1 MTTLT
6 SPHDLLAAIPFLIG
20 YHPNDSLVL
29 VAIKAGNVSM
39 AMRIDYPKIE
49 NADAYDLL
57 SHHLKLD
64 EADSALLIAYVPL
77 NNSQIYESGA
87 DVLGQMA
94 TSLST
99 NDIEIRESIEVIGT
113 RWRSVICA
121 DISCCPPEGNPLP
134 DFESSR
140 VAAEQVMQGRSLPF
154 IDVSKLADS
163 IAALPN
169 IGNEFRVQVESY
181 FVHEDSPDLNEKQ
194 RDGATAVVD
203 LGQLYEAGRGNS
215 DPDLVAQVIGR
226 LSDIQVRDY
235 ALGIHSEETLDAYWS
250 MWRELLRIAPVGYV
264 APIASIFAA
273 VAYESGQGALA
284 HKALDRALIDNPGYS
299 LALLLRRVFSAGWPA
314 SAFIQMREQL
324 HPKVKA
330 AIFEASN

>member
-20 YHPNDSLVL
+20 YHPSDSLVL
-29 VAIKAGNVSM
+29 VAIKGDLVSM
-39 AMRIDYPKIE
+39 AMRIDYPKAE
-49 NADAYDLL
+49 NTDAYDLL
-57 SHHLKLD
+57 AHHLKLD
-64 EADSALLIAYVPL
+64 GADTALMLAYVP
-77 NNSQIYESGA
+77 SGGSEQTGTE
-87 DVLGQMA
+87 VLSHLA
-94 TSLST
+94 TSLAKNSIT
-99 NDIEIRESIEVIGT
+99 IRESIEIIGN
-113 RWRSVICA
+113 RWRSVICG
-121 DISCCPPEGNPLP
+121 DISCCPPQGNVLP
-134 DFESSR
+134 DFDSSR
-140 VAAEQVMQGRSLPF
+140 VAAEQVMAGRTLPF

-169 IGNEFRVQVESY
+169 IGNEFKAQVESY
-181 FVHEDSPDLNEKQ
+181 FVPEDSVDLNEKQ

-203 LGQLYEAGRGNS
+203 LGLLYETGCGSS

-235 ALGIHSEETLDAYWS
+235 ALGIHNAETIESYWT
-250 MWRELLRIAPVGYV
+250 MWKELLRIAPVGYV

-314 SAFIQMREQL
+314 AAFIQMRQQL
-324 HPKVKA
+324 HPKVKT
-330 AIFEASN
+330 AIFEAN

>member
-20 YHPNDSLVL
+20 YHPSNSLVL
-29 VAIKAGNVSM
+29 VAIKEGTVSM
-39 AMRIDYPKIE
+39 AMRVDYPSQQ
-49 NADAYDLL
+49 NSDAYDLL
-57 SHHLKLD
+57 AHHIKLD
-64 EADSALLIAYVPL
+64 GAESALMIAYVPT
-77 NNSQIYESGA
+77 ETGEGGA
-87 DVLGQMA
+87 TGAEVLGYLA
-94 TSLST
+94 ISLLK
-99 NDIEIRESIEVIGT
+99 NAIEIRESIEVIGN
-113 RWRSVICA
+113 RWRSVICE

-140 VAAEQVMQGRSLPF
+140 VAAEQVMSGRTMPF
-154 IDVSKLADS
+154 IDVTELADS
-163 IAALPN
+163 IAQLPN
-169 IGNEFRVQVESY
+169 LGPEFIAQVESY
-181 FVHEDSPDLNEKQ
+181 FVHEDCIDLNEKQ

-203 LGQLYEAGRGNS
+203 LGQLYESGRGSS

-226 LSDIQVRDY
+226 LSDIQVRDF
-235 ALGIHSEETLDAYWS
+235 ALGIHSEETLDAYWA
-250 MWRELLRIAPVGYV
+250 MWKELLRIAPNGYV

-314 SAFIQMREQL
+314 AAFIQMREQL
-324 HPKVKA
+324 HPKVKS
-330 AIFEASN
+330 AIFEAI

>member
-20 YHPNDSLVL
+20 YHPSNSLVL
-29 VAIKAGNVSM
+29 VAIKEGTVSM
-39 AMRIDYPKIE
+39 AMRVDYPSQQ
-49 NADAYDLL
+49 NSDAYDLL
-57 SHHLKLD
+57 AHHIKLD
-64 EADSALLIAYVPL
+64 GAESALMIAYVPT
-77 NNSQIYESGA
+77 ETGEGVATGA
-87 DVLGQMA
+87 EVLGYLA
-94 TSLST
+94 ISLLK
-99 NDIEIRESIEVIGT
+99 NAIEIRESIEVIGN
-113 RWRSVICA
+113 RWRSVICE

-140 VAAEQVMQGRSLPF
+140 VAAEQVMNGRTMPF
-154 IDVSKLADS
+154 IDVTELADS
-163 IAALPN
+163 IAQLPN
-169 IGNEFRVQVESY
+169 LSPEFIAQVESY
-181 FVHEDSPDLNEKQ
+181 FVHEDCVDLNEKQ

-203 LGQLYEAGRGNS
+203 LGQLYESGLGSS

-226 LSDIQVRDY
+226 LSDIQVRDF
-235 ALGIHSEETLDAYWS
+235 ALGIHSEETLDAYWA
-250 MWRELLRIAPVGYV
+250 MWKELLRIAPNGYV

-314 SAFIQMREQL
+314 AAFIQMREQL
-324 HPKVKA
+324 HPKVKS
-330 AIFEASN
+330 AIFEAI

>member
-20 YHPNDSLVL
+20 YHPSDSLVL
-29 VAIKAGNVSM
+29 VAIKEGIISM
-39 AMRIDYPKIE
+39 AMRIDYPQNE
-49 NADAYDLL
+49 NTDGYDLL
-57 SHHLKLD
+57 AHHLKLD
-64 EADSALLIAYVPL
+64 GADSALMIAYVPSDKPEL
-77 NNSQIYESGA
+77 YETGA
-87 DVLGQMA
+87 EVLGYMA
-94 TSLST
+94 ISLLK
-99 NDIEIRESIEVIGT
+99 NAIEIRESIEVIGS
-113 RWRSVICA
+113 RWRSVICE

-134 DFESSR
+134 DFDSSR
-140 VAAEQVMQGRSLPF
+140 VAAEQVMAGRTLPF

-169 IGNEFRVQVESY
+169 IGPEFIAQVESY
-181 FVHEDSPDLNEKQ
+181 FVHEEAPDLNEKQ

-203 LGQLYEAGRGNS
+203 LGQLYELGRGNS

-235 ALGIHSEETLDAYWS
+235 ALGIHSEETIDAYWA
-250 MWRELLRIAPVGYV
+250 MWKELLRIAPVGYV

-330 AIFEASN
+330 AIFEAN

>member
-20 YHPNDSLVL
+20 YHPSDSLVL
-29 VAIKAGNVSM
+29 VAIKGDQVSM
-39 AMRIDYPKIE
+39 AMRVDYPSNE
-49 NADAYDLL
+49 NTDAYDLL
-57 SHHLKLD
+57 AHHIKLD
-64 EADSALLIAYVPL
+64 GADAALILAYVPSDNL
-77 NNSQIYESGA
+77 EIHEPGIN
-87 DVLGQMA
+87 VLKQMA
-94 TSLST
+94 TSLAKNS
-99 NDIEIRESIEVIGT
+99 IEIRESIEVIGN
-113 RWRSVICA
+113 RWRSVICE
-121 DISCCPPEGNPLP
+121 DISCCPPEGNLLP
-134 DFESSR
+134 EFDSSR
-140 VAAEQVMQGRSLPF
+140 VAAEQVMAGRTLPF

-169 IGNEFRVQVESY
+169 IGVDFTAQVESY

-203 LGQLYEAGRGNS
+203 LGELYELGRGNS
-215 DPDLVAQVIGR
+215 DPDLIAQVIGR

-235 ALGIHSEETLDAYWS
+235 ALGIHCAETLETYWT
-250 MWRELLRIAPVGYV
+250 MWKELLRIAPVGYV

-284 HKALDRALIDNPGYS
+284 HKALDRALVDNPGYS

-314 SAFIQMREQL
+314 AAFIQMREQL
-324 HPKVKA
+324 HPKVKS
-330 AIFEASN
+330 AIFEGN

>member
-20 YHPNDSLVL
+20 YHPSDSLVL
-29 VAIKAGNVSM
+29 VAIKDDLVSM
-39 AMRIDYPKIE
+39 AMRVDYPRQE
-49 NADAYDLL
+49 DTDAYDLL

-64 EADSALLIAYVPL
+64 GADAALMMAYVPS
-77 NNSQIYESGA
+77 NNLELYETGA
-87 DVLGQMA
+87 EVLGYLA
-94 TSLST
+94 NSLTKNS
-99 NDIEIRESIEVIGT
+99 IKIRESIEVIGT
-113 RWRSVICA
+113 RWRSVICE

-134 DFESSR
+134 DFDSSR
-140 VAAEQVMQGRSLPF
+140 VAAEQVMAGRTMPF

-169 IGNEFRVQVESY
+169 IGTEFIAQVESY

-203 LGQLYEAGRGNS
+203 LGQLYEFGRGSS

-235 ALGIHSEETLDAYWS
+235 ALGIHCADTIDAYWT
-250 MWRELLRIAPVGYV
+250 MWKELLRIAPVGYV

-314 SAFIQMREQL
+314 TTFIQMREQL
-324 HPKVKA
+324 HPKVKS
-330 AIFEASN
+330 AIFEAN

>member
-20 YHPNDSLVL
+20 YHPSDSLVL
-29 VAIKAGNVSM
+29 VAIKGDLVSM
-39 AMRIDYPKIE
+39 AMRIDYPRQE
-49 NADAYDLL
+49 NTDAYDLL
-57 SHHLKLD
+57 AHHLKLD
-64 EADSALLIAYVPL
+64 GADAALMLAYVP
-77 NNSQIYESGA
+77 SDKPEIYESGK
-87 DVLGQMA
+87 DVLGYMA
-94 TSLST
+94 LSLAKNS
-99 NDIEIRESIEVIGT
+99 IAIRESIEVIGN
-113 RWRSVICA
+113 RWRSVICE
-121 DISCCPPEGNPLP
+121 DISCCPPEGNFLP
-134 DFESSR
+134 DFDSSR
-140 VAAEQVMQGRSLPF
+140 VMAGRTLPF

-169 IGNEFRVQVESY
+169 IGVEFIAQVESY

-194 RDGATAVVD
+194 RDGATAVID
-203 LGQLYEAGRGNS
+203 LGQLYEFGRGSS

-235 ALGIHSEETLDAYWS
+235 ALGIHNAENIEAYWT
-250 MWRELLRIAPVGYV
+250 MWKELLRIAPVGYV

-314 SAFIQMREQL
+314 AAFIQMREQL
-324 HPKVKA
+324 HPKVKS
-330 AIFEASN
+330 AIFEGN

>member
-20 YHPNDSLVL
+20 YHPSDSLVL
-29 VAIKAGNVSM
+29 VAIKGDLVSM
-39 AMRIDYPKIE
+39 AMRVDYPHSG
-49 NADAYDLL
+49 NTDAYDLL
-57 SHHLKLD
+57 AHHLKLD
-64 EADSALLIAYVPL
+64 GADAALILAYVPN
-77 NNSQIYESGA
+77 NNSELYESGTE
-87 DVLGQMA
+87 VLAQMA
-94 TSLST
+94 DSLTKNAIS
-99 NDIEIRESIEVIGT
+99 IRESIEVIGT
-113 RWRSVICA
+113 RWRSVICE
-121 DISCCPPEGNPLP
+121 DISCCPPEGNLLP
-134 DFESSR
+134 DFDSSR
-140 VAAEQVMQGRSLPF
+140 VAAEQVMAGRTLPF

-169 IGNEFRVQVESY
+169 IGIDFIAQVESY
-181 FVHEDSPDLNEKQ
+181 FVHEDSADLNEKQ

-203 LGQLYEAGRGNS
+203 LGQLYEFGRGSS

-235 ALGIHSEETLDAYWS
+235 ALGIHNAENIEAYWT
-250 MWRELLRIAPVGYV
+250 MWKELLRIAPNGYV

-284 HKALDRALIDNPGYS
+284 HKALDRALVDNPGYS

-314 SAFIQMREQL
+314 AAFIQMREEL
-324 HPKVKA
+324 HPKVKT
-330 AIFEASN
+330 AIFEGN

>member
-20 YHPNDSLVL
+20 YHPSDSLVL
-29 VAIKAGNVSM
+29 VAIKDDLVSM
-39 AMRIDYPKIE
+39 AMRVDYPRQE
-49 NADAYDLL
+49 DTDAYDLL

-64 EADSALLIAYVPL
+64 GADAALMMAYVPS
-77 NNSQIYESGA
+77 NNLELYETGA
-87 DVLGQMA
+87 EVLGYLA
-94 TSLST
+94 NSLTKNS
-99 NDIEIRESIEVIGT
+99 IKIRESIEVIGT
-113 RWRSVICA
+113 RWRSVICE

-134 DFESSR
+134 DFDSSR
-140 VAAEQVMQGRSLPF
+140 VAAEQVMAGRTMPF

-169 IGNEFRVQVESY
+169 IGTEFIAQVESY

-203 LGQLYEAGRGNS
+203 LGQLYEFGRGSS

-235 ALGIHSEETLDAYWS
+235 ALGIHCADTIDAYWT
-250 MWRELLRIAPVGYV
+250 MWKELLRIAPVGYV

-284 HKALDRALIDNPGYS
+284 HKALDRALIDDPSYS

-314 SAFIQMREQL
+314 TTFIQMREQL
-324 HPKVKA
+324 HPKVKS
-330 AIFEASN
+330 AIFEAN

>member
-20 YHPNDSLVL
+20 YHPSDSLVL
-29 VAIKAGNVSM
+29 VAIKGDLVSM
-39 AMRIDYPKIE
+39 AMRVDYPE
-49 NADAYDLL
+49 NENTDTYDLL
-57 SHHLKLD
+57 AHHLKLD
-64 EADSALLIAYVPL
+64 GADAALMLAYVPSEKSEL
-77 NNSQIYESGA
+77 HETGAEVLDQMSNSLTKNAIA
-87 DVLGQMA
+87 
-94 TSLST
+94 
-99 NDIEIRESIEVIGT
+99 IRESIEVIGN
-113 RWRSVICA
+113 RWRSVICE
-121 DISCCPPEGNPLP
+121 DISCCPPEGNMLP

-140 VAAEQVMQGRSLPF
+140 VAAEQVMAGRSMPF

-169 IGNEFRVQVESY
+169 IGVEFIAQVESY
-181 FVHEDSPDLNEKQ
+181 FVHEEAPDLIEKQ

-203 LGQLYEAGRGNS
+203 LGQLYEFGRGSS

-235 ALGIHSEETLDAYWS
+235 ALGIHSAENIEAYWT
-250 MWRELLRIAPVGYV
+250 MWKELLRIAPVGYV

-273 VAYESGQGALA
+273 VAYESVQGALA

-314 SAFIQMREQL
+314 AAFIQMREQL
-324 HPKVKA
+324 HPKVKT
-330 AIFEASN
+330 AIFSG

>member
-20 YHPNDSLVL
+20 YHPSDSLVL
-29 VAIKAGNVSM
+29 VAIKGDLVSM
-39 AMRIDYPKIE
+39 AMRVDYPQNE
-49 NADAYDLL
+49 NTDAYDLL
-57 SHHLKLD
+57 AHHLKLD
-64 EADSALLIAYVPL
+64 GADAALMLAYVPSEKL
-77 NNSQIYESGA
+77 ELHETGA
-87 DVLGQMA
+87 EVLGQMA
-94 TSLST
+94 NSLSK
-99 NDIEIRESIEVIGT
+99 NAIAIRESIEVIGN
-113 RWRSVICA
+113 RWRSVICE
-121 DISCCPPEGNPLP
+121 DISCCPPEGNMLP

-140 VAAEQVMQGRSLPF
+140 VAAEQVMAGRTMPF

-169 IGNEFRVQVESY
+169 IGVEFITQVESY
-181 FVHEDSPDLNEKQ
+181 FVHEDAPDLIEKQ

-203 LGQLYEAGRGNS
+203 LGQLYEFGRGSS

-235 ALGIHSEETLDAYWS
+235 ALGIHNAENIEAYWT
-250 MWRELLRIAPVGYV
+250 MWKELLRIAPVGYV

-314 SAFIQMREQL
+314 AAFIQMREQL
-324 HPKVKA
+324 HPKVKT
-330 AIFEASN
+330 AIFSG

>member
-20 YHPNDSLVL
+20 YHPSDSLVL
-29 VAIKAGNVSM
+29 VAIKGDLVSM
-39 AMRIDYPKIE
+39 AMRVDYPE
-49 NADAYDLL
+49 NENTDTYDLL
-57 SHHLKLD
+57 AHHLKLD
-64 EADSALLIAYVPL
+64 GADAALMLAYVPSEKSEL
-77 NNSQIYESGA
+77 HETGA
-87 DVLGQMA
+87 EVLGHMSN
-94 TSLST
+94 SLT
-99 NDIEIRESIEVIGT
+99 KNAIVIRESIEVIGN
-113 RWRSVICA
+113 RWRSVICE
-121 DISCCPPEGNPLP
+121 DISCCPPEGNLLP

-140 VAAEQVMQGRSLPF
+140 VAAEQVMAGRTLPF

-163 IAALPN
+163 IATLPN
-169 IGNEFRVQVESY
+169 IGVEFIAQVESY
-181 FVHEDSPDLNEKQ
+181 FVHEDAPDLIEKQ

-203 LGQLYEAGRGNS
+203 LGQLYEFGRGSS

-235 ALGIHSEETLDAYWS
+235 ALGIHSAENIEAYWT
-250 MWRELLRIAPVGYV
+250 MWKELLRIAPVGYV

-314 SAFIQMREQL
+314 AAFIQMREQL
-324 HPKVKA
+324 HPKVKT
-330 AIFEASN
+330 AIFSG

>member
-20 YHPNDSLVL
+20 YHPSNSLVL
-29 VAIKAGNVSM
+29 VAIKEGTVSM
-39 AMRIDYPKIE
+39 AMRVDYPSQQ
-49 NADAYDLL
+49 NSDAYDLL
-57 SHHLKLD
+57 AHHIKLD
-64 EADSALLIAYVPL
+64 GAESALMIAYVPTETGEG
-77 NNSQIYESGA
+77 IATGA
-87 DVLGQMA
+87 EVLGYLA
-94 TSLST
+94 ISLLK
-99 NDIEIRESIEVIGT
+99 NAIEIRESIEVIGN
-113 RWRSVICA
+113 RWRSVICE

-140 VAAEQVMQGRSLPF
+140 VAAEQVMSGRTMPF
-154 IDVSKLADS
+154 IDVTELADS
-163 IAALPN
+163 IAQLPN
-169 IGNEFRVQVESY
+169 LGPEFIAQVESY
-181 FVHEDSPDLNEKQ
+181 FVHEDCIDLNEKQ

-203 LGQLYEAGRGNS
+203 LGQLYESGRGSS

-226 LSDIQVRDY
+226 LSDIQVRDF
-235 ALGIHSEETLDAYWS
+235 ALGIHTEETLDAYWA
-250 MWRELLRIAPVGYV
+250 MWKELLRIAPNGYV

-314 SAFIQMREQL
+314 AAFIQMREQL
-324 HPKVKA
+324 HPKVKS
-330 AIFEASN
+330 AIFEAI

>member
-6 SPHDLLAAIPFLIG
+6 SPHDLIAAIPFLIG
-20 YHPNDSLVL
+20 YHPVDSLV
-29 VAIKAGNVSM
+29 VVSIKENCVGM
-39 AMRIDYPKIE
+39 AMRVDYPE
-49 NADAYDLL
+49 NENTDAFDLL
-57 SHHLKLD
+57 AHHLKLD
-64 EADSALLIAYVPL
+64 GADAALMLAYVPSEKL
-77 NNSQIYESGA
+77 ELRETGA
-87 DVLGQMA
+87 EVLGHMSN
-94 TSLST
+94 SLSK
-99 NDIEIRESIEVIGT
+99 NAIAIRESIEVIGN
-113 RWRSVICA
+113 RWRSVICE
-121 DISCCPPEGNPLP
+121 DISCCPPEGNMLP

-140 VAAEQVMQGRSLPF
+140 VAAEQVMAGRSMPF

-169 IGNEFRVQVESY
+169 IGVEFIAQVESY
-181 FVHEDSPDLNEKQ
+181 FVHEEAPDLIEKQ

-203 LGQLYEAGRGNS
+203 LGQLYEFGRGSS

-235 ALGIHSEETLDAYWS
+235 ALGIHSAENIEAYWT
-250 MWRELLRIAPVGYV
+250 MWKELLRIAPVGYV

-314 SAFIQMREQL
+314 AAFIQMREQL
-324 HPKVKA
+324 HPKVKT
-330 AIFEASN
+330 AIFEAC

>member
-20 YHPNDSLVL
+20 YHPSDSLVL
-29 VAIKAGNVSM
+29 VAIKGDLVSM
-39 AMRIDYPKIE
+39 AMRVDYPHPE
-49 NADAYDLL
+49 NTDAYDLL
-57 SHHLKLD
+57 AHHLKLD
-64 EADSALLIAYVPL
+64 GADAALMLAYVPSDKPEL
-77 NNSQIYESGA
+77 FETGA
-87 DVLGQMA
+87 EVLGYLA
-94 TSLST
+94 VSLSK
-99 NDIEIRESIEVIGT
+99 NSIEIRESIEVTGN
-113 RWRSVICA
+113 RWRSVICE
-121 DISCCPPEGNPLP
+121 DISCCPPEGTVLP

-140 VAAEQVMQGRSLPF
+140 VAAEQVMAGRTLPF

-169 IGNEFRVQVESY
+169 MGFEFIAQVESY
-181 FVHEDSPDLNEKQ
+181 FVHEDSPDLTEKQ
-194 RDGATAVVD
+194 QDGANAVID
-203 LGQLYEAGRGNS
+203 LGQLYEFGRGSS

-235 ALGIHSEETLDAYWS
+235 ALGIHNAENIEAYWT
-250 MWRELLRIAPVGYV
+250 MWKELLRIAPVGYV

-314 SAFIQMREQL
+314 DAFIKMREQL
-324 HPKVKA
+324 HPKVKS
-330 AIFEASN
+330 AIFSG

>member
-20 YHPNDSLVL
+20 YHPSDSLVL
-29 VAIKAGNVSM
+29 VAIKGDQVSM
-39 AMRIDYPKIE
+39 AMRVDYPRAE
-49 NADAYDLL
+49 NSDAYDLL
-57 SHHLKLD
+57 AHHIKLD
-64 EADSALLIAYVPL
+64 GADAALMLAYVPSGGL
-77 NNSQIYESGA
+77 ELYQSGTEVLSNLSISLAKNSIA
-87 DVLGQMA
+87 
-94 TSLST
+94 
-99 NDIEIRESIEVIGT
+99 IRESIEVIGNC
-113 RWRSVICA
+113 WRSVICR
-121 DISCCPPEGNPLP
+121 DISCCPPEGNVLP
-134 DFESSR
+134 DFDSSR
-140 VAAEQVMQGRSLPF
+140 VAAEQVMAGRTLPF

-163 IAALPN
+163 IAALPS
-169 IGNEFRVQVESY
+169 IGVEFIAQVESY

-203 LGQLYEAGRGNS
+203 LGLLYEADRGSS

-235 ALGIHSEETLDAYWS
+235 ALGIHNAETIEAYWT
-250 MWRELLRIAPVGYV
+250 MWKELLRIAPVGYV

-314 SAFIQMREQL
+314 AAFIQMREQL
-324 HPKVKA
+324 HPKVKT
-330 AIFEASN
+330 AIFEAN

>member
-20 YHPNDSLVL
+20 YHPSDSLVL
-29 VAIKAGNVSM
+29 VAIKGDLVSM
-39 AMRIDYPKIE
+39 AMRVDYPSQE
-49 NADAYDLL
+49 NTDAYDLL
-57 SHHLKLD
+57 AHHLKLD
-64 EADSALLIAYVPL
+64 GADAALMLAYVPSNKPEL
-77 NNSQIYESGA
+77 LETSTE
-87 DVLGQMA
+87 VLAQMA
-94 TSLST
+94 NSLSK
-99 NDIEIRESIEVIGT
+99 NSIAVRESIEVIGN
-113 RWRSVICA
+113 RWRSIICE
-121 DISCCPPEGNPLP
+121 DVSCCPPEGNVLP
-134 DFESSR
+134 DFDSSR
-140 VAAEQVMQGRSLPF
+140 VAAEQVMAGRTLPF

-169 IGNEFRVQVESY
+169 IGVEFIAQVESY
-181 FVHEDSPDLNEKQ
+181 FVHEDAPDLNEKQ

-203 LGQLYEAGRGNS
+203 LGQLYEFGRGSS

-235 ALGIHSEETLDAYWS
+235 ALGIHNAETIEAYWT
-250 MWRELLRIAPVGYV
+250 MWKELLRIAPVGYV

-314 SAFIQMREQL
+314 AAFIQMREQL
-324 HPKVKA
+324 HPKVKT
-330 AIFEASN
+330 AIFEGN

>member
-1 MTTLT
+1 LM
-6 SPHDLLAAIPFLIG
+6 
-20 YHPNDSLVL
+20 
-29 VAIKAGNVSM
+29 
-39 AMRIDYPKIE
+39 
-49 NADAYDLL
+49 
-57 SHHLKLD
+57 
-64 EADSALLIAYVPL
+64 IAYVPSDKPEL
-77 NNSQIYESGA
+77 YETGA
-87 DVLGQMA
+87 EVLGYMA
-94 TSLST
+94 ISLLK
-99 NDIEIRESIEVIGT
+99 NAIEIRESIEVIGS
-113 RWRSVICA
+113 RWRSVICE
-121 DISCCPPEGNPLP
+121 DISCCPPEGNSLP
-134 DFESSR
+134 DFDSSR
-140 VAAEQVMQGRSLPF
+140 VAAEQVMAGRTLPF

-169 IGNEFRVQVESY
+169 IGPEFIAQVESY
-181 FVHEDSPDLNEKQ
+181 FVHEEAPDLNEKQ

-203 LGQLYEAGRGNS
+203 LGQLYELGRGNS

-235 ALGIHSEETLDAYWS
+235 ALGIHGEETIDAYWA
-250 MWRELLRIAPVGYV
+250 MWKELLRIAPVGYV

-330 AIFEASN
+330 AIFEAN

>member
-20 YHPNDSLVL
+20 YHPSNSLVL
-29 VAIKAGNVSM
+29 VAIKEGTVSM
-39 AMRIDYPKIE
+39 AMRVDYPSQQ
-49 NADAYDLL
+49 NSDAYDLL
-57 SHHLKLD
+57 AHHIKLD
-64 EADSALLIAYVPL
+64 GAESALMIAYVPTETGED
-77 NNSQIYESGA
+77 IATGA
-87 DVLGQMA
+87 EVLGYLA
-94 TSLST
+94 ISLLK
-99 NDIEIRESIEVIGT
+99 NAIEIRESIEVIGN
-113 RWRSVICA
+113 RWRSVICE

-140 VAAEQVMQGRSLPF
+140 VAAEQVMSGRTMPF
-154 IDVSKLADS
+154 IDVTELADS
-163 IAALPN
+163 IAQLPN
-169 IGNEFRVQVESY
+169 LGPEFIAQVESY
-181 FVHEDSPDLNEKQ
+181 FVHEDCIDLNEKQ

-203 LGQLYEAGRGNS
+203 LGQLYESGRGSS

-226 LSDIQVRDY
+226 LSDIQVRDF
-235 ALGIHSEETLDAYWS
+235 ALGIHTEETLDAYWA
-250 MWRELLRIAPVGYV
+250 MWKELLRIAPNGYV

-314 SAFIQMREQL
+314 AAFIQMREQL
-324 HPKVKA
+324 HPKVKS
-330 AIFEASN
+330 AIFEAI

>member
-20 YHPNDSLVL
+20 YHPSDSLVL
-29 VAIKAGNVSM
+29 VAIKEGAVSM
-39 AMRIDYPKIE
+39 AMRVDYPKNE
-49 NADAYDLL
+49 NTDAYDLL
-57 SHHLKLD
+57 AHHIKLD
-64 EADSALLIAYVPL
+64 GADAALMIAYVPSDKPEL
-77 NNSQIYESGA
+77 YETGA
-87 DVLGQMA
+87 EVLGYMA
-94 TSLST
+94 ISLLKNS
-99 NDIEIRESIEVIGT
+99 IEIRESIEVIGK
-113 RWRSVICA
+113 RWRSVICE

-134 DFESSR
+134 DFDSSR
-140 VAAEQVMQGRSLPF
+140 VAAEQVMAGRTMPF

-169 IGNEFRVQVESY
+169 IGNDFIAEVESW
-181 FVHEDSPDLNEKQ
+181 FVHEDAPDLNEKQ

-203 LGQLYEAGRGNS
+203 LGLLYEAGRGSS

-235 ALGIHSEETLDAYWS
+235 ALGIHSAETIEAHWT
-250 MWRELLRIAPVGYV
+250 MWKELLRIAPVGYV

-314 SAFIQMREQL
+314 TAFIQMREQL

-330 AIFEASN
+330 AIFEAN

>member
-20 YHPNDSLVL
+20 YHPSDSLVL
-29 VAIKAGNVSM
+29 VAIKGDLVSM
-39 AMRIDYPKIE
+39 AMRVDYPKNE
-49 NADAYDLL
+49 NTDAYDLL
-57 SHHLKLD
+57 AHHLKLD
-64 EADSALLIAYVPL
+64 GADAALMLAYVPSDKPEL
-77 NNSQIYESGA
+77 YETGA
-87 DVLGQMA
+87 EVLGYMA
-94 TSLST
+94 ISLLKNS
-99 NDIEIRESIEVIGT
+99 IKIRESIEVIGN
-113 RWRSVICA
+113 RWRSVICE
-121 DISCCPPEGNPLP
+121 DISCCPPEGNVLP
-134 DFESSR
+134 DFDSSR
-140 VAAEQVMQGRSLPF
+140 VAAEQVMAGRTLPF

-169 IGNEFRVQVESY
+169 IGVEFTAQVESY

-203 LGQLYEAGRGNS
+203 LGQLYEFGRGSS

-235 ALGIHSEETLDAYWS
+235 ALGIHNAENIEAYWS
-250 MWRELLRIAPVGYV
+250 MWKELLCIAPVGYV

-314 SAFIQMREQL
+314 AAFIQMREQL
-324 HPKVKA
+324 HPKVKT
-330 AIFEASN
+330 AIFEAN

>member
-20 YHPNDSLVL
+20 YHPSNSLVL
-29 VAIKAGNVSM
+29 VAIKEGTVSM
-39 AMRIDYPKIE
+39 AMRVDYPSQQ
-49 NADAYDLL
+49 NSDAYDLL
-57 SHHLKLD
+57 AHHIKLD
-64 EADSALLIAYVPL
+64 GAESALMIAYVPT
-77 NNSQIYESGA
+77 ETGEGGA
-87 DVLGQMA
+87 TGAEVLGYLA
-94 TSLST
+94 ISLLK
-99 NDIEIRESIEVIGT
+99 NAIEIRESIEVIGN
-113 RWRSVICA
+113 RWRSVICE

-140 VAAEQVMQGRSLPF
+140 VAAEQVMSGRTMPF
-154 IDVSKLADS
+154 IDVTELADS
-163 IAALPN
+163 IAQLPN
-169 IGNEFRVQVESY
+169 LGPEFIAQVESY
-181 FVHEDSPDLNEKQ
+181 FVHEDCIDLNEKQ

-203 LGQLYEAGRGNS
+203 LGQLYESGRGSS

-226 LSDIQVRDY
+226 LSDIQVRDF
-235 ALGIHSEETLDAYWS
+235 ALGIHTEETLDAYWA
-250 MWRELLRIAPVGYV
+250 MWKELLRIAPNGYV

-314 SAFIQMREQL
+314 AAFIQMREQL
-324 HPKVKA
+324 HPKVKS
-330 AIFEASN
+330 AIFEAI